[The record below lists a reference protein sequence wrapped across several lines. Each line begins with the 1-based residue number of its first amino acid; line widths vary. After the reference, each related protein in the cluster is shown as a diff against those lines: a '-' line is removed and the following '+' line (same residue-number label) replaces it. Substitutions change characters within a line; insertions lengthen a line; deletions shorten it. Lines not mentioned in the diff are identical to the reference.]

1 MLTFKSFLEEQ
12 IISIGFN
19 PKHEPYREKYR
30 DQFYSLLHNAY
41 KDIGGYAGHISG
53 SNEESDAIHN
63 DISNLHIKAVKKK
76 NGVITTINV
85 YKPSHGRKLIATATN
100 KTEQSKKDWT
110 NLAKDDIKKKRSWAE
125 VSGAVEHLFSKL
137 NSPKVKNTEASTLTG
152 KSDIEPNGEYKYSRK
167 IGNERHEKTIMGH
180 PKK

>member
-19 PKHEPYREKYR
+19 PKHEHYREKYR
-30 DQFYSLLHNAY
+30 QQFHDLLTKAYSN
-41 KDIGGYAGHISG
+41 IGGYGGKTSG
-53 SNEESDAIHN
+53 SKEESDEIHN
-63 DISNLHIKAVKKK
+63 DISNLNIKAVKKQ
-76 NGVITTINV
+76 GGEITAINV
-85 YKPSHGRKLIATATN
+85 YKDNHGRKLIATATN
-100 KTEQSKKDWT
+100 KSPRSKIDWT

-125 VSGAVEHLFSKL
+125 VSGAVEHLFSTL

-167 IGNERHEKTIMGH
+167 IGNERHEKTIMGY